1 VVSGVGSGVLLKY
14 LRNRGDWRLCER
26 LLSRALAVPPSAVGQ
41 LECWP
46 ACPGPLVGRP
56 LSASS
61 EWPGRDAAGARA
73 ATAWDG
79 LQPHINNFAVRS
91 LGGSPGQSP
100 SHGPGLGRGCW
111 LDGEGETVR
120 ARGRKF
126 GLDSQGIRPHARR
139 LWCLSASLCA
149 NRPAAKVRGSVQQLS
164 PSSASH
170 LISDKT
176 LHSLLPHSLLLRINR
191 SSMR

>member
-1 VVSGVGSGVLLKY
+1 VSGVGSGVLLSS
-14 LRNRGDWRLCER
+14 LRNRGDRRLWRATVISRTRSPALCR
-26 LLSRALAVPPSAVGQ
+26 WTAGVLAS
-41 LECWP
+41 L
-46 ACPGPLVGRP
+46 PGPPGRP

-79 LQPHINNFAVRS
+79 LQPHINNFAARS
-91 LGGSPGQSP
+91 LGRSPGQSP

-120 ARGRKF
+120 ARWRKF
-126 GLDSQGIRPHARR
+126 GWTTRASDPMPAARGA
-139 LWCLSASLCA
+139 CLPPSV
-149 NRPAAKVRGSVQQLS
+149 PTAAKVRGSVQQLP

-176 LHSLLPHSLLLRINR
+176 LHSLFSLIPCCCV
-191 SSMR
+191 SIVPQ